1 MSPRTLNLFFYWF
14 LLALDTISS
23 AIFGL
28 VIYYKCPSRFQPY
41 VSVFILFLTAIYV
54 IKTYREAAGYIL
66 ENNDNDIVYIVKG
79 RKRSMDKKNIKLIR
93 VKKKRFFTRYIFQ
106 NGFELVDIKGSVGF
120 ES

>member
-28 VIYYKCPSRFQPY
+28 VIYFKFPSIFQPY
-41 VSVFILFLTAIYV
+41 VTVLILFLMTIYV
-54 IKTYREAAGYIL
+54 IKAYREAAGYIL
-66 ENNDNDIVYIVKG
+66 ENNHNNIVYIVKG
-79 RKRSMDKKNIKLIR
+79 RKRSMDKKNIQLIR
-93 VKKKRFFTRYIFQ
+93 IKKNRFFTRYIFQ